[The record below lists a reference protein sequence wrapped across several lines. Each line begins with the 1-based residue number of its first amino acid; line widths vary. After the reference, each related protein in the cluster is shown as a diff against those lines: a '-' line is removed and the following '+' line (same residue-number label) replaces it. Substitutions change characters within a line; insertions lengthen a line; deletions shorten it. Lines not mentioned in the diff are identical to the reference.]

1 MKDNNVMKRTLSI
14 AALGLGA
21 MVLAPAALQAGSIKN
36 GSAVDLTVGGQ
47 VNRAMMFVDDGK
59 DTNYRHVDNENAS
72 TRFFLHGEGKIN
84 AEWTAGAHLE
94 VLMRSNPSLSVSATA
109 ESSTNSIE
117 EEKMEVFF
125 SSTRFGTI
133 WLGQGST
140 ASDTTAETDLSGTG
154 VAGYSSIADIAGNF
168 AFVTGSTGTRSSDTI
183 ASVSDNMDGLGKT
196 DRIRY
201 DTPEFNGFKMSAS
214 NAPEGLV
221 DVAAFYT
228 GKVGSTDISAAVSW
242 YNASGNA
249 NSFEDGFTGS
259 VSALMANGLNF
270 TLAGGIKQAATAA
283 RDDASFVYGKVG
295 YKAKLNALG
304 STNFAVDYGVYNDVG
319 QNGDELQTIGVQVVQ
334 EISGTGSSLYG
345 AFRNYSL
352 DRTST
357 NYDDIQ
363 AGLVGAFVAF

>member
-1 MKDNNVMKRTLSI
+1 MKRSLTI
-14 AALGLGA
+14 AALGIGA
-21 MVLAPAALQAGSIKN
+21 MMCAPAALQAGSIKN

-47 VNRAMMFVDDGK
+47 INRAMMFVDDGK
-59 DTNYRHVDNENAS
+59 DTTYRHVDNENAS

-84 AEWTAGAHLE
+84 AEWTAGAHMEML
-94 VLMRSNPSLSVSATA
+94 LRSNPSLSVSATS
-109 ESSTNSIE
+109 ETSTNSIE

-125 SSTRFGTI
+125 SSTRFGTV

-140 ASDTTAETDLSGTG
+140 ASDTTAEVDLSGTG
-154 VAGYSSIADIAGNF
+154 VAGYSSIADIAGNY

-201 DTPEFNGFKMSAS
+201 DTPDFNGFKASVS
-214 NAPEGLV
+214 NAPEGNV
-221 DVAAFYT
+221 DAAIYYS
-228 GKVGSTDISAAVSW
+228 GKIGSTEISAAASW
-242 YNASGNA
+242 YNASGSA

-259 VSALMANGLNF
+259 ASALMANGLNL
-270 TLAGGIKQAATAA
+270 TVAGGIKQAEASG
-283 RDDASFVYGKVG
+283 RDDASFLYGKVG

-304 STNFAVDYGVYNDVG
+304 STNFAVDFGHYADVG
-319 QNGDELQTIGVQVVQ
+319 QNGDELQTIGLQVVQ
-334 EISGTGSSLYG
+334 EISGTGSSIYG

-352 DRTST
+352 ERTST

-363 AGLVGAFVAF
+363 AGLVGAYVAF